1 VASPEARSAGGDP
14 ARGSRPGQELDR
26 ERRQVHHYIFTV
38 YTLAKQ
44 ITLPPGASAD
54 ELRAAIK
61 GNVLAQGTLTGTYQ
75 RGAGGQ

>member
-1 VASPEARSAGGDP
+1 VSPAGL
-14 ARGSRPGQELDR
+14 QL
-26 ERRQVHHYIFTV
+26 HHYIFTV

-61 GNVLAQGTLTGTYQ
+61 GNVLAQGTLTATYQ